1 MNAGLGAVPPEPTF
15 TEKDMD
21 RETLL
26 RKMNEAMDDVLV
38 EAAAS
43 MMRSKLSKARDKGR
57 GGWWNPK
64 ECTAKGLREAMEQH
78 TEKGDPVDVMNL
90 AAMVAVRE
98 MLEAPNAD
106 VTGLAPE
113 GDKS

>member
-1 MNAGLGAVPPEPTF
+1 
-15 TEKDMD
+15 MD
-21 RETLL
+21 KATLL
-26 RKMNEAMDDVLV
+26 RKINEAMDDVLV

-43 MMRSKLSKARDKGR
+43 MMRHKLSKARDKGR

-64 ECTAKGLREAMEQH
+64 ECTVKGLREAMEQH

-98 MLEAPNAD
+98 MLETPN
-106 VTGLAPE
+106 VERNRPE
-113 GDKS
+113 RSEGPR

>member
-1 MNAGLGAVPPEPTF
+1 
-15 TEKDMD
+15 MD
-21 RETLL
+21 KATLL
-26 RKMNEAMDDVLV
+26 RKMNEAMDEVLV

-43 MMRSKLSKARDKGR
+43 MMRHKLAKARDKGR

-98 MLEAPNAD
+98 MLDTPNDIAQGREHSERPAGA
-106 VTGLAPE
+106 TGSAAVDSE
-113 GDKS
+113 KGT

>member
-1 MNAGLGAVPPEPTF
+1 
-15 TEKDMD
+15 MD
-21 RETLL
+21 KATLL

-43 MMRSKLSKARDKGR
+43 MMRHKLAKARDKGR

-98 MLEAPNAD
+98 MLETPN
-106 VTGLAPE
+106 VELTGASRNGEASSPQS
-113 GDKS
+113 GRG

>member
-1 MNAGLGAVPPEPTF
+1 
-15 TEKDMD
+15 MD

-64 ECTAKGLREAMEQH
+64 ECTAKGLREAIEQH

-98 MLEAPNAD
+98 MLEAPNA
-106 VTGLAPE
+106 PHE
-113 GDKS
+113 GRTAALSPGVPLDAVVGPMGEL

>member
-1 MNAGLGAVPPEPTF
+1 
-15 TEKDMD
+15 MD
-21 RETLL
+21 KATLL

-43 MMRSKLSKARDKGR
+43 MMRHKLARARDKGR
-57 GGWWNPK
+57 GGWWNSK

-98 MLEAPNAD
+98 MLETPNYASELTAACGRSARLESSTARTTED
-106 VTGLAPE
+106 E
-113 GDKS
+113 

>member
-1 MNAGLGAVPPEPTF
+1 
-15 TEKDMD
+15 MD

-57 GGWWNPK
+57 GGWWNPN

-98 MLEAPNAD
+98 MLEAHNAEL
-106 VTGLAPE
+106 TGAQRPALDLADEPDASQAVE
-113 GDKS
+113 RPSRTTG